1 MNIKILPSAHDDLI
15 NGYRFYEQQSHI
27 YSSHAL
33 RGNSSRNA
41 PALRGPDAMQIAKR
55 GYVDLPEHWRYSS
68 ARDYM
73 GQQSLL
79 PVVLL
84 Y

>member
-41 PALRGPDAMQIAKR
+41 PALRGDDVAQITKKTLERLGLHSHAER
-55 GYVDLPEHWRYSS
+55 GNDDNALCQP
-68 ARDYM
+68 
-73 GQQSLL
+73 
-79 PVVLL
+79 
-84 Y
+84 